1 MSEHQSPWRYGGRSP
16 ARPDGKQGR
25 TDLFVYLLDVATGWM
40 MAGGF
45 DAVAMEQAR
54 MTAMAEGWG
63 MGALDPVANLV
74 GVAARSGFT
83 DAHPMVRE
91 ALGLAMA
98 ACTVTPTFKRVL
110 EDRGSVE
117 GHWLVLVYTTK
128 QGSRAANVAF
138 AHSSVEDFLRD
149 ADMAHLARIA
159 LADHLDP
166 NQEFGGDLASR
177 GGVQIAPNLVP
188 LIG

>member
-1 MSEHQSPWRYGGRSP
+1 
-16 ARPDGKQGR
+16 
-25 TDLFVYLLDVATGWM
+25 
-40 MAGGF
+40 
-45 DAVAMEQAR
+45 
-54 MTAMAEGWG
+54 
-63 MGALDPVANLV
+63 
-74 GVAARSGFT
+74 
-83 DAHPMVRE
+83 MVRE
-91 ALGLAMA
+91 ALGFGMA
-98 ACTVTPTFKRVL
+98 ACTVTPTYKRVL

-117 GHWLVLVYTTK
+117 GHWLILVYTTK
-128 QGSRAANVAF
+128 EWHRAANVAF

-166 NQEFGGDLASR
+166 NQKFGGELASR